1 MINTLLLQNLIS
13 KFTAEIF
20 AARLAQASLVTK
32 IGYDT
37 KLKSLNQKI
46 NWNKTKH
53 LLAENDFKKLQKF
66 EVKIILK
73 KRVLKII

>member
-32 IGYDT
+32 TGYDT

-46 NWNKTKH
+46 N
-53 LLAENDFKKLQKF
+53 
-66 EVKIILK
+66 
-73 KRVLKII
+73 